1 MAKFRQITPER
12 GHHIARFLRNEG
24 AFSDSCSLKGS
35 TFMKLIH
42 ASFIVVLAV
51 LCSQSRAEPLATVSR
66 ITAVTVYADRAVITR
81 QTSINVT
88 TTGLLELTFDE
99 LPASL
104 LDESLQ
110 VSGEGAAKSTLLD
123 VTPRP
128 VFVDFAA
135 NERVRA
141 IEDEL
146 RDLNRKDRSLN
157 DRISVLGQQ
166 REYVIKIQ
174 NATTT
179 PTKDSA
185 GAMGTSDTWLKLLA
199 FSEEQLSKI
208 NTEQQGL
215 DVQRED
221 MQARRRA
228 LEQQLNELRGTGTR
242 SFKTVAVRLTAATT
256 GPLNLT
262 LRYAVPG
269 ARWTPS
275 YDARV
280 LSEENTV
287 QLGYFGLVRQNTGED
302 WPGINLTLST
312 ARPSLGGAA
321 PELKPWVVQQEQPMP
336 LAAAP
341 MELRMQKARAEQD
354 RARSSAY
361 TMAAPQAES
370 VQATYDEAQIE
381 TQATSASFV
390 IQTPATIPSDN
401 SPQKVPVT
409 TARLTAAKE
418 YTSTPKQIPA
428 AFLTA
433 KVTNTSEFP
442 LLAGS
447 MNVFLDDTFI
457 ASSNLRG
464 VMPGETFDLALGAD
478 EGISVKR
485 KLNNRFTEDTGLV
498 SKSKRITYDITLS
511 VQNNKK
517 TAGTLVLIDQ
527 IPVSRHEKIVVKVLA
542 PSERESKPDADGILK
557 WTLSL
562 KPGEKRDVPLKFSVE
577 YPADLPVSGL
587 E

>member
-1 MAKFRQITPER
+1 MQSQT
-12 GHHIARFLRNEG
+12 FL
-24 AFSDSCSLKGS
+24 
-35 TFMKLIH
+35 FMKFIL
-42 ASFIVVLAV
+42 ASFTIALAF
-51 LCSQSRAEPLATVSR
+51 LSTISRAEPLAADSR

-81 QTSINVT
+81 QGSINVT
-88 TTGLLELTFDE
+88 TTGLLELTFDK
-99 LPASL
+99 LPATL

-110 VSGEGAAKSTLLD
+110 VSGEGTAASTLLD

-146 RDLNRKDRSLN
+146 RDLGRKDRSLS
-157 DRISVLGQQ
+157 DRVTVLGQQ

-179 PTKDSA
+179 PAKDSA
-185 GAMGTSDTWLKLLA
+185 SPSGATDSWLKLLT
-199 FSEEQLSKI
+199 FSEEQLTKI
-208 NTEQQGL
+208 NAEQQSIDL
-215 DVQRED
+215 QRED
-221 MQARRRA
+221 LQARRNA
-228 LEQQLNELRGTGTR
+228 LEQQLNELRGSGNR
-242 SFKTVAVRLTAATT
+242 SFKTVTVRLTASSPGQIA
-256 GPLNLT
+256 LT
-262 LRYAVPG
+262 LRYTVPG

-280 LSEENTV
+280 LSQENIV
-287 QLGYFGLVRQNTGED
+287 ELGYFGLVRQNTGED
-302 WPGINLTLST
+302 WPAVNLTLST

-321 PELKPWVVQQEQPMP
+321 PELKPWIVQQEQPVP
-336 LAAAP
+336 LAGAST
-341 MELRMQKARAEQD
+341 ELRMQKARAAQERVAL
-354 RARSSAY
+354 RAFSVSA
-361 TMAAPQAES
+361 PEDKS
-370 VQATYDEAQIE
+370 VQAAYDEAQIQ

-409 TARLTAAKE
+409 TVRLTAAKE
-418 YTSTPKQIPA
+418 YTSTPKQISA

-433 KVTNTSEFP
+433 KVTNRSDFP
-442 LLAGS
+442 LLPGS
-447 MNVFLDDTFI
+447 MNVFLDDSFV
-457 ASSNLRG
+457 ASSTLHS
-464 VMPGETFDLALGAD
+464 VMPGESFDLALGAD

-517 TAGTLVLIDQ
+517 TAETLVLIDQ
-527 IPVSRHEKIVVKVLA
+527 IPVSRHEKIIVKVLA
-542 PSERESKPDADGILK
+542 PSEREAKPDGDGTLK

-562 KPGEKRDVPLKFSVE
+562 QPGEKRDVPLKFSVE
-577 YPADLPVSGL
+577 HPADFPISGL